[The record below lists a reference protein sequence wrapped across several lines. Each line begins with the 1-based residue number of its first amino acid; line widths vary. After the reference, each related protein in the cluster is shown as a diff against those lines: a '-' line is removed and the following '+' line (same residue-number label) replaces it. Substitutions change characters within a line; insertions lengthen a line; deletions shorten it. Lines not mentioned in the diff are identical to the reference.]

1 LRSRGYVA
9 TKLVQISVLI
19 FSICFVHPVWAG
31 SFNFG
36 LGFEFVDATDFDG
49 DDFGLGLQLGYEIK
63 ETEHWNIGVELDL
76 FDGVTDEDDVTE
88 PYCMAFDSQAL
99 YITAR
104 PYNWVLQF
112 KAGAVRADYETFT
125 EDVHDIGL
133 ACGLSLVFGSGKF
146 RFHLLDFQH
155 YIVSGDHFNSIA
167 ASVAILLAPLW

>member
-1 LRSRGYVA
+1 MA

-63 ETEHWNIGVELDL
+63 KTEHWNIGVELDL

-88 PYCMAFDSQAL
+88 PSCMAFDSQAL
-99 YITAR
+99 YVTAR
-104 PYNWVLQF
+104 PYDWFLQF
-112 KAGAVRADYETFT
+112 KAGAVKADYKTIT
-125 EDVHDIGL
+125 EDVDDIGF
-133 ACGLSLVFGSGKF
+133 AFGLSLVFGSRKV
-146 RFHLLDFQH
+146 RFHLLDVQH
-155 YIVSGDHFNSIA
+155 YIISGDHFNSVA
-167 ASVAILLAPLW
+167 VSVAILMYY